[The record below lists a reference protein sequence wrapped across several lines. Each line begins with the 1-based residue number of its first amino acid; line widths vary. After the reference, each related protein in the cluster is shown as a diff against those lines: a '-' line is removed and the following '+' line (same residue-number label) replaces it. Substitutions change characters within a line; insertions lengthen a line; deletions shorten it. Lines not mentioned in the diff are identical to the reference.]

1 MLSGTNLT
9 SPRTEI
15 PCNPMS
21 ASMQAQTGLLHEAGP
36 VGLPGNGDA
45 AIIIGRHKLLMY
57 NVTQSL
63 WQSPNYPNGTV
74 IDTYDWKYV
83 VECTTPTKPACLF
96 DIISVRR
103 QTASRF
109 GPACRL
115 NLNLRVYPGPARDD
129 GPGRVAARAAAAAAQ
144 ALGRGRG
151 DGVRPGSRP
160 ARPARV
166 RGGDRAL
173 GRLLRALHGPAQR
186 LVGGVSAANGNG
198 SGVCCARANYTP

>member
-1 MLSGTNLT
+1 MIPYIDRVKSCATPTTPSATSDTGDGAALLYPPDPGV

-21 ASMQAQTGLLHEAGP
+21 ASLQEQTGLLHEAGP

-96 DIISVRR
+96 DIISVR
-103 QTASRF
+103 QDMASRF
-109 GPACRL
+109 GHAC
-115 NLNLRVYPGPARDD
+115 A
-129 GPGRVAARAAAAAAQ
+129 
-144 ALGRGRG
+144 
-151 DGVRPGSRP
+151 
-160 ARPARV
+160 
-166 RGGDRAL
+166 
-173 GRLLRALHGPAQR
+173 
-186 LVGGVSAANGNG
+186 
-198 SGVCCARANYTP
+198 SG

>member
-1 MLSGTNLT
+1 MGFGRYATFCSLAGCDPADAPAVRKGLPPVDSLNHWPMLSGTNLT

-83 VECTTPTKPACLF
+83 VECTTETKPACLF
-96 DIISVRR
+96 DIISVR
-103 QTASRF
+103 QETWS
-109 GPACRL
+109 L
-115 NLNLRVYPGPARDD
+115 DLV
-129 GPGRVAARAAAAAAQ
+129 
-144 ALGRGRG
+144 
-151 DGVRPGSRP
+151 
-160 ARPARV
+160 
-166 RGGDRAL
+166 
-173 GRLLRALHGPAQR
+173 LLA
-186 LVGGVSAANGNG
+186 VS
-198 SGVCCARANYTP
+198 T